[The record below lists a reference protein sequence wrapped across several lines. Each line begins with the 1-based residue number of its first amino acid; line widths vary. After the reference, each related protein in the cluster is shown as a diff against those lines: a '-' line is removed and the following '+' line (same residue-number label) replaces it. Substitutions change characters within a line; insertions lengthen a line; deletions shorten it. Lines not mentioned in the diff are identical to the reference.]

1 MRKPDLGRIMQ
12 TIDAVVSAKRAVV
25 QKEAAVMAK
34 LNRYLSSLGYR
45 VVSSAAPVPTTRRR
59 RRKQG
64 RPATTLRVLKARLG
78 RPPARR
84 GRPPKI
90 ARVA

>member
-1 MRKPDLGRIMQ
+1 MRKPDLGKIMQ
-12 TIDAVVSAKRAVV
+12 TIDAVMSAKRAVV

-34 LNRYLSSLGYR
+34 LNRYLSYLGYR

-59 RRKQG
+59 RAKRG
-64 RPATTLRVLKARLG
+64 RPAKTLRVLKARPG
-78 RPPARR
+78 RPPTQP

-90 ARVA
+90 AKMV